1 MTPFGGEAVDAA
13 LTHSPSVLIESRAS
27 IINGKNMKNKR
38 FIMLLALLSAA
49 GFAMGQNKLWE
60 FSETPA
66 DTTIVREWKDG
77 KYVVYSR
84 YGATRMVTVHDNQ
97 TPTVT
102 SLTIPSVVN
111 ISDFRIAND
120 TAFAG
125 GYMLMGSSKRGLLA
139 CLDLNKLMAGSG
151 TLHWTIFG
159 PSWMWLDC
167 CAVNND
173 DIVTEV
179 KRIALYK
186 DGSLTRIAYI
196 ASNNITGHGDPTT
209 VNLKR
214 VGFGDAAYTGDP
226 SGPWEINS
234 YHYNKDGAERYTDI
248 TCTDNHIVVT
258 AYDTVNRWL
267 HFMVFNR
274 MADFANISCLLPSPP
289 IYYFTDH
296 KIADSSVTV
305 TACGGDIFAVTYNYI
320 DPTSLGI
327 AVRIFSLGT
336 GSPVLTHGI
345 DMPLTPAAGVGMM
358 RDARYNVYGNRLWF
372 LNKVSVPPA
381 GFGGYCIFDVD
392 MGNIYAGNYVARY
405 IVDELFQSM
414 DSYQNDGFIV
424 SGVGQEHFNV
434 FSEYNTGTSA
444 DCRATAVF
452 PGYPVSP
459 AMSKFSRHYCVTNP
473 NPSWGSLGYTSYHW
487 DLILRCPTDE

>member
-1 MTPFGGEAVDAA
+1 
-13 LTHSPSVLIESRAS
+13 
-27 IINGKNMKNKR
+27 
-38 FIMLLALLSAA
+38 
-49 GFAMGQNKLWE
+49 
-60 FSETPA
+60 
-66 DTTIVREWKDG
+66 
-77 KYVVYSR
+77 
-84 YGATRMVTVHDNQ
+84 MVTVHDNQ

-179 KRIALYK
+179 KRIALFK

-196 ASNNITGHGDPTT
+196 ASNNIIGTNDPLV

-234 YHYNKDGAERYTDI
+234 YHYNKDGEERYTDI

-274 MADFANISCLLPSPP
+274 MADFAYFDCHMPSPP
-289 IYYFTDH
+289 IYYFADH

-345 DMPLTPAAGVGMM
+345 DMPLTPAAGVGMI

-381 GFGGYCIFDVD
+381 GFWEHCIFDVD
-392 MGNIYAGNYVARY
+392 MGNKYAGNYVARY

-487 DLILRCPTDE
+487 DLILRCPADE